1 MNLEQ
6 RRKKNLEIYQTM
18 NITKSGKPSIYGNK
32 YHGEYAVQEII
43 DSGSE
48 FVVDIGCGHNQF
60 INNLNEH
67 NIDGVGIDIAN
78 KRANIVAPAH
88 LTTLDDN
95 VATHITSFD
104 CMEHLE
110 PDGVSEVLNEWKR
123 IAKPECKY
131 IFSIATWPT
140 KKKGIG
146 KWQLHPTVWSPKVWQ
161 KTLNKHNFII
171 DKIETIEVKTKRFR
185 VKVWGTIKK

>member
-18 NITKSGKPSIYGNK
+18 NSTKSGKPSIYGKK

-60 INNLNEH
+60 INNLKEH

-78 KRANIVAPAH
+78 KRADIVAPAH

-110 PDGVSEVLNEWKR
+110 PDEVSEVLNEWKR

-161 KTLNKHNFII
+161 KTLNKHN
-171 DKIETIEVKTKRFR
+171 
-185 VKVWGTIKK
+185 

>member
-18 NITKSGKPSIYGNK
+18 NSTKSGKPSIYGKK

-60 INNLNEH
+60 INNLKEH

-78 KRANIVAPAH
+78 KRADIVAPAH

-110 PDGVSEVLNEWKR
+110 PDEVSEVLNEWKR

-161 KTLNKHNFII
+161 KTLKKHNFII